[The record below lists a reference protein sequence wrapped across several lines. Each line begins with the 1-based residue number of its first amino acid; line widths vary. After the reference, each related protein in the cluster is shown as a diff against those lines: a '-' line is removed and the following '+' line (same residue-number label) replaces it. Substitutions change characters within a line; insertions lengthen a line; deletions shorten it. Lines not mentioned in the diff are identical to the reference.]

1 MKALLLMLAFTAVL
15 AMVSCSG
22 SKDAASDKPKD
33 EYTTLPSGLKYK
45 DLKIGD
51 GPEIRTGQKVTVHY
65 TGKLQDG
72 TVFDS
77 SVERNLS
84 FDFTIGRGQVIKGWD
99 EGVLSMRVGGKR
111 ILIIPPDLGYGTRA
125 VGKIPANST
134 LTFEVEVLGAK

>member
-1 MKALLLMLAFTAVL
+1 MKAMLLILAFAAVL
-15 AMVSCSG
+15 TMVSCSS
-22 SKDAASDKPKD
+22 SKEAASDKPKD

-45 DLKIGD
+45 DLVVGA
-51 GPEIRTGQKVTVHY
+51 GSEIRTGQKVTVHY

-72 TVFDS
+72 TIFDS
-77 SVERNLS
+77 SVERKIP
-84 FDFTIGRGQVIKGWD
+84 FEFTIGRGQVIKGWD

-111 ILIIPPDLGYGTRA
+111 TLIIPPDLGYGARA